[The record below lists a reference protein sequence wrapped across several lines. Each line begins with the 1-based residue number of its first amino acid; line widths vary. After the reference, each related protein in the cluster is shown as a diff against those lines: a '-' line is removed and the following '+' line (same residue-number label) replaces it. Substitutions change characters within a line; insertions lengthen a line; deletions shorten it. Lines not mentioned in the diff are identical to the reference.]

1 MIYIKV
7 ICLQMK
13 ASINLYYSNFKSI
26 DLDDYKNNRKEFKLE
41 VNDLV
46 FVEAAF
52 EIGSKKEKVCSNI
65 FFDAKFIDISYEN
78 IIVVFKYD
86 FEENEIKKI
95 GTIKY
100 QANFIQILFN

>member
-1 MIYIKV
+1 MFYIKV

-26 DLDDYKNNRKEFKLE
+26 DLDDHKNNRKEFKP
-41 VNDLV
+41 VANDLAL
-46 FVEAAF
+46 VEATF

-65 FFDAKFIDISYEN
+65 SFDAKFIAISYEN

-86 FEENEIKKI
+86 FEDEIKKI
-95 GTIKY
+95 GTIKH
-100 QANFIQILFN
+100 QANFIQILLD